1 VVDEAE
7 EGYSKDCCSYCL
19 PSRRDV
25 EGELTVQSLYK
36 GQPVNLR
43 PQKNLTVIILRKKKK
58 WSRSGVMMERTPGPA
73 LYQKQIFVP
82 NMGAQPKKK
91 SGLAF

>member
-1 VVDEAE
+1 ME
-7 EGYSKDCCSYCL
+7 
-19 PSRRDV
+19 
-25 EGELTVQSLYK
+25 Q
-36 GQPVNLR
+36 
-43 PQKNLTVIILRKKKK
+43 K
-58 WSRSGVMMERTPGPA
+58 WSDDGAPA